1 MTSCS
6 CMFLQLIMSST
17 NSRDKLILESSDWC
31 HTWFV
36 IFNTASKT
44 EARQDDCSKNLT
56 FDCLEMFWK
65 RGEHE
70 YHIYWNSD
78 HMWYKKVPVPKERHE
93 WGLASD
99 GITLSVLKKIPW
111 DRFQWTKFMPSCKM
125 NSYRRTRRGVREEWA
140 EQGESN
146 ANITADMQSNLGK
159 QLICLSCY
167 RCRRVAL
174 PSSCR
179 NKVKTDHGRS
189 VTEGLQNYQLLPNC
203 PLMALHLTC
212 VSRGWL

>member
-1 MTSCS
+1 LFYVSRLLCYQEKDVYQTISLRWADTSKSVAKFVAKRCSLLDVKLHTFCGYMTSCS

-17 NSRDKLILESSDWC
+17 NSRDKLTLESSDWC

-111 DRFQWTKFMPSCKM
+111 DRFQWTKFMPSCKT
-125 NSYRRTRRGVREEWA
+125 NSYRRTQRGVREEWA
-140 EQGESN
+140 E
-146 ANITADMQSNLGK
+146 
-159 QLICLSCY
+159 
-167 RCRRVAL
+167 
-174 PSSCR
+174 
-179 NKVKTDHGRS
+179 
-189 VTEGLQNYQLLPNC
+189 
-203 PLMALHLTC
+203 
-212 VSRGWL
+212 

>member
-1 MTSCS
+1 MNTTS
-6 CMFLQLIMSST
+6 
-17 NSRDKLILESSDWC
+17 
-31 HTWFV
+31 
-36 IFNTASKT
+36 T
-44 EARQDDCSKNLT
+44 EIQITCGT
-56 FDCLEMFWK
+56 
-65 RGEHE
+65 
-70 YHIYWNSD
+70 
-78 HMWYKKVPVPKERHE
+78 KKVPVPKERHE

-99 GITLSVLKKIPW
+99 GITLPVLKKIPW
-111 DRFQWTKFMPSCKM
+111 DRFQWTNFMPSCKT

-167 RCRRVAL
+167 RCRHVAL

-179 NKVKTDHGRS
+179 NKEKTDHGRS
-189 VTEGLQNYQLLPNC
+189 VAEVLQNYQLLPNW